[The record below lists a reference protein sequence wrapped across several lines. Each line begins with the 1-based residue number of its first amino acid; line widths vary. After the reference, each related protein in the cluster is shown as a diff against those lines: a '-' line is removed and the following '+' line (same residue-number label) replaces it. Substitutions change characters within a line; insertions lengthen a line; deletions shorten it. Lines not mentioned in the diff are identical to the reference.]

1 MTIVDGSIVAISLR
15 ALSSRRGNYT
25 GDGMDGR
32 GEDSEDDRG
41 GVALAPSLNYLGLFI
56 LLNRITIKR
65 RAGGDE
71 LVGQLFI
78 FAPHFSLI
86 GLKCSVRHFIML

>member
-1 MTIVDGSIVAISLR
+1 MAIVYGSIVAISLR

-41 GVALAPSLNYLGLFI
+41 GVAPSLNYLGLFI